1 MSDSLFTAHVTLRL
15 RRIGGGGEAVKWAST
30 RQFMSEEDW
39 ERIQLNEPV
48 HVTLNLRRIGKECS
62 QMSKHTPLWWELERI
77 QPNEPAHAT
86 LCLRRIGK
94 EYSQM
99 NQHTSLYIWGGLGKD
114 TPKWTTTRHF
124 ISEENL
130 KEYSQMNQHMS
141 LYIWGGLGKNTA
153 KWTSTYHF
161 YVCIRGAPL
170 PDQIGAKNSNECFL
184 PSLPPLQRIYLDQ

>member
-1 MSDSLFTAHVTLRL
+1 
-15 RRIGGGGEAVKWAST
+15 
-30 RQFMSEEDW
+30 MSEEDW
-39 ERIQLNEPV
+39 ERIQSNEPE
-48 HVTLNLRRIGKECS
+48 HVTLNTRKNGKEYS

-153 KWTSTYHF
+153 KWTSTCHF
-161 YVCIRGAPL
+161 MSAFAVPLCRTKSAPKIVTNASST
-170 PDQIGAKNSNECFL
+170 PF
-184 PSLPPLQRIYLDQ
+184 PSPPENLLRSVTGIVSRNGMLEMHCATKF